1 MRFAPLICLLALSAC
16 ASNGNSGGEF
26 SFIPDGAEY
35 APWQVSDQGATGD
48 GGIGITMASLDRQIT
63 ARWTLFVDGHPREVS
78 CRADLLVSKKNR
90 RFIAEVK
97 TGEFAPDPTLPATRR
112 QLLEYQRAFPVDGVL
127 LVDMVD
133 NAIHHISWE

>member
-1 MRFAPLICLLALSAC
+1 MESIWPVFLAICAFLVFSWWRARTRVRRANRRRQQRAQRGEAHAESLLESR
-16 ASNGNSGGEF
+16 GYR
-26 SFIPDGAEY
+26 I
-35 APWQVSDQGATGD
+35 
-48 GGIGITMASLDRQIT
+48 LDRQIT